1 MKKVGIL
8 FGGMSTEHDIS
19 VLSAKS
25 IINNIDKE
33 KYEIYPIYIDKK
45 GDWYKCREEKKIE
58 NIIKYLQNLDVIF
71 PVMHGKYGEDGSIQG
86 LFELFNIPYVGCNV
100 LASSIAMNKAYS
112 KIIFKKA
119 RN

>member
-1 MKKVGIL
+1 
-8 FGGMSTEHDIS
+8 MSSEHDIS

-33 KYEIYPIYIDKK
+33 KYEIFPIYIDEK
-45 GDWYKCREEKKIE
+45 GNWYESREQSIIE
-58 NIIKYLQNLDVIF
+58 NIIKYLKNMDVIF

-86 LFELFNIPYVGCNV
+86 MLDMFNIPYVGCKG

-112 KIIFKKA
+112 KIIFEKI

>member
-1 MKKVGIL
+1 MKKVGII

-33 KYEIYPIYIDKK
+33 KYEIHPIYIDEN
-45 GDWYKCREEKKIE
+45 GNWYECINETHIE
-58 NIIKYLQNLDVIF
+58 NIIKYLKVLDVVF

-86 LFELFNIPYVGCNV
+86 MLEMFNIPYVGCRV

-112 KIIFKKA
+112 KIIFEKV